1 MIIDYF
7 CSEKKD
13 CLMCKMGSILKF
25 HRLTLNSLPLI
36 RPYLQNSNAL
46 SCDYTVGGIYMWIDY
61 FKYHYCIYHDT
72 LIIKGVAEDD
82 INRTAFSLPLGKMP
96 LAEAV
101 DVLREYCKHEGM
113 ALEFS
118 AITERDVER
127 FNELNPREV
136 YELKNWCD
144 YLYDA
149 EKFLT
154 YAGNKMKKKRNHV
167 NQFKNTYKD
176 WSISAIDEGNID
188 EVKRFMQDVCNE
200 KSDKILAEYERTQT
214 RRVLDDYKVY
224 RDIFDGIALR
234 VAGNIVAIAIG
245 EVQGNV
251 LFIHIEKTNHEYDG
265 ATETLNQT
273 FIEYMRSKCA
283 FGYVNL
289 EEDVGDEGLKSSK
302 LSYHPEIVLRKYNV
316 IFG

>member
-1 MIIDYF
+1 
-7 CSEKKD
+7 
-13 CLMCKMGSILKF
+13 
-25 HRLTLNSLPLI
+25 
-36 RPYLQNSNAL
+36 
-46 SCDYTVGGIYMWIDY
+46 
-61 FKYHYCIYHDT
+61 
-72 LIIKGVAEDD
+72 
-82 INRTAFSLPLGKMP
+82 
-96 LAEAV
+96 
-101 DVLREYCKHEGM
+101 
-113 ALEFS
+113 
-118 AITERDVER
+118 
-127 FNELNPREV
+127 
-136 YELKNWCD
+136 
-144 YLYDA
+144 
-149 EKFLT
+149 
-154 YAGNKMKKKRNHV
+154 MKKKRNHV

-273 FIEYMRSKCA
+273 FIEYMRSKYA

-289 EEDVGDEGLKSSK
+289 EEDVGDEGLKSSN